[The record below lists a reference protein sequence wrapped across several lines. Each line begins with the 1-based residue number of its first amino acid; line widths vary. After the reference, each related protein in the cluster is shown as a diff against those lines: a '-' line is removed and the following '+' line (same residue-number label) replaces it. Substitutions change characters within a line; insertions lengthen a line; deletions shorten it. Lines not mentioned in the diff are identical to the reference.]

1 MTKKVIVFAGTT
13 EGRLLCEFLEDM
25 QIESKIYVPDKPGED
40 FLDYMEKNT
49 SFQDI
54 DVGHFNKDDLQRI
67 MSEAGS
73 AMVIDATSSSEAKL
87 KTMLKEV
94 CREKGMEYYRMVRKT
109 KPLDDVI
116 SMPNTE
122 ILVSYLNN
130 CTGNILLAV
139 NEKYFGDF
147 AGITDYRERVYVRV
161 PAKKEIIA
169 QCNEQGLDAGHIIGL
184 GGDLSEDMICALLKE
199 YQIHYLVTRDTE
211 DYQAFEHKRVSA
223 KRAGTEV
230 VVIAR
235 PKEESGYTLEEIRE
249 LFV

>member
-1 MTKKVIVFAGTT
+1 MTNKVIVFAGTT

-25 QIESKIYVPDKPGED
+25 QIESRIYVPGKPGEEI
-40 FLDYMEKNT
+40 LDYMEKNT
-49 SFQDI
+49 SFRDI
-54 DVGHFNKDDLQRI
+54 HAGHFDKDDLQKI
-67 MSEAGS
+67 MDDAGS
-73 AMVIDATSSSEAKL
+73 AMVIDATASSETEL

-116 SMPNTE
+116 SMSDTGT
-122 ILVSYLNN
+122 LVSYLNN

-139 NEKYFGDF
+139 REKYLKEFT
-147 AGITDYRERVYVRV
+147 GITGFRERVYVRV
-161 PAKKEIIA
+161 PAKKEAIA
-169 QCNEQGLDAGHIIGL
+169 LCNEQGLDDRHILGL
-184 GGDLSEDMICALLKE
+184 SGDLSEDMICALLKE